1 MPNNLPVTA
10 ANPTTHDACKVCHG
24 GDIPANVQPTI
35 PECTDCHPESSGSG
49 MQVLPDNMSSVSRE
63 LEDYEVVSDISA
75 YSAPGFP
82 VSTVSLTAST
92 DQVVQGNVAGKLDYS
107 MALGVGR
114 IYVDRAGLEFSN
126 ATSIKF
132 WLYGNPAD
140 DNTQFQV
147 SIRNNKS
154 GKWHYSAA
162 RHLNW
167 SGWQEVEIPIT
178 SLSELEILY
187 ISHADMLR
195 IQLENYD
202 SDSGTIYLDD
212 LHVERKG
219 THTQYQE
226 IECGTCHGGMHTL
239 QPSPSCNTCH
249 QTQSHGNTTASEP
262 DKCLECHYMENGR
275 LVVRN
280 IGHGNDTT
288 LVEIPMN
295 GAKITEC
302 SVCHSMTE
310 PHDKQWNYVCMDC
323 HRDSGHGQVD
333 DTFSDYEKASTCLK
347 CHDSPH
353 DLKNELSAK
362 GGCNG
367 CHQHRIHGQNSITTT
382 YNESIH
388 LDCLRC
394 HGNPL
399 NDSKPLPVGLGHPGK
414 IHLDQTF
421 GLNATQCMF
430 CHKNATFAYELHT
443 NIEVDTSDTELVGS
457 IQNESICTTCH
468 SIVPSNKNTSIEA
481 RDEILGE
488 PHAVQVVG
496 HGNVSCF
503 VCHGHSPSQLVLN
516 FGQDCTGCHINPAVA
531 PVNATN
537 GSDITPPQV
546 LGHGNTECKACHGH
560 TNSKLTFVGDS
571 ADDCLGC
578 HENSSAQVD
587 LLKYNNPASNGTL
600 PLSRSGNVGTVRP
613 PQVKGHGNVTCLECH
628 THAPSDFKN
637 VEDFLGPDCGACHMN
652 NTRNVTLINDTIP
665 KNANTV
671 VVDNSSTPWIV
682 TAPPVLGHG
691 NASCANCHGHTNSNL
706 TYIGNTIVSCM
717 DCHENSSKQV
727 MLLENSIPASD
738 TTTIV
743 NDTSNPKVVNPPQV
757 PGHGNVSCFVCH
769 DHAPSDF
776 TNKTSYQL
784 IGGNCSACHKDEN
797 MTVPL
802 INNSLPSHQKTT
814 WTNYPNDT
822 PPLVNPPQVVGHGR
836 DNEVDCFV
844 CHGHTNSRLSYPG
857 TCTDCHKNQTKFNE
871 LNTTYG
877 YQPPQLAGHG
887 NASCANCHGHDTP
900 TLTYKGTYDV
910 DCRSCH
916 INASTDPQ
924 NNTWYLLNNTIP
936 QSDDTIVVNNSTSQW
951 LVNPPQVMGHGN
963 VSCSYCHGHAP
974 AEYNIDSA
982 TIIGNDCYSC
992 HMNASAAIIP
1002 LINNSIPDSY
1012 QTNWTNEPNNTPAMV
1027 RAPQVQAHGNDTNH
1041 DGVAN
1046 STDCYTCHG
1055 HTNSQL
1061 TFINDCYTCHAG
1073 RSHGSDTNPITGQLG
1088 LPCAAC
1094 HSHETMNKTY
1104 LGINSPDDCNLCHTN
1119 VIEAQ
1124 TINETWGLAPPQIF
1138 GHQDRHNASAYLNC
1152 NYCHEHVP
1160 STIKRS
1166 TAIGWEETDC
1176 RNCHL
1181 ESNNK
1186 TPDWTPPTPINMVP
1200 DDWGH
1205 ARMHCKDCHGHTPSG
1220 MDYVGIE
1227 QCRDCHTSYHSNITG
1242 YDVNDNSSWD
1252 DTCYVCH
1259 IDVLG
1264 TNMTELTRFDSAH
1277 NGDSNCTICH
1287 VNPNGTVDLIDG
1299 WKSQEKY
1306 LCHDCHDGTNAT
1318 TNFTEI
1324 ENSTWYAPQVAYSAA
1339 QTHGNSSYLLGCNEC
1354 HGSHQRPVT
1363 SADYNCTTQCH
1374 GSQVNTAPLC
1384 TDACHS
1390 SGTPETVEDCD
1401 YCHNNATPPEPATQ
1415 VVDMHSNGFE
1425 ANNTTS
1431 HHNCTWCHYNL
1442 NNYTPAIKSV
1452 NGTDIPIYP
1461 NIHNIY
1467 VPTTCTECHPTPI
1480 ATHPILG
1487 SNYDTMTLDSCL
1499 GCHGTSHSIIREGGG
1514 PDCLSSTCHA
1524 NNTKPVNVTEFE
1536 AGPHSTLNSG
1546 AVNSSP
1552 LSHESEKACW
1562 LCHGNG
1568 SEPGTHLTNMSNVKS
1583 CDDETY
1589 CHGNASLSIN
1599 VISHTSTAD
1608 TKYVR
1613 TSAIITCEF
1622 CHNRTGVSVYNQ
1634 GDTTLTQ
1641 SANMSNM
1648 PAGARVTAHYI
1659 KNLTNTAT
1667 DEHNII
1673 DTVGWAG
1680 GSQGCV
1686 YCHRTNSGAI
1696 FNATNISQLSGHD
1709 AMGNNCYGCHIVG
1722 TTTLHD
1728 IGVINASQGGPDCVG
1743 CHGSGAALE
1752 DVNTTVFNSSIHA
1765 GLNSGAVNVTP
1776 VNELSKACW
1785 ACHGNGSE
1793 PTGHPNQTVGGSNPA
1808 NVTYPLNCTEAKCH
1822 INGTPPGTTI
1832 TGAQPNI
1839 TMEHVPPGNESTDI
1853 WTLFASNC
1861 TDCHGNS
1868 LVSHVEPEWGL
1879 ANETDHSNVSHYGST
1894 SGLVTPTS
1902 TCDLCHTNSTTGSQW
1917 GNATQVRHPVNRS
1930 AGFCDNCHDNGDSFH
1945 AENLSTAFDI
1955 HAFGFDWENDGID
1968 YATKQGMQL
1977 QDIEGCYACH
1987 EEGIMM
1993 SGVTDTNTKTCE
2005 ECHYNN
2011 SAGPFNTAN
2020 INLRTDVN
2028 DTLPRVLNHINDSGA
2043 FVKVSN
2049 MSEFYNS
2056 QSNISTPSTCY
2067 AFNNNTGAGTCH
2079 GVSYD
2084 NSSNGFYA
2092 FRRLWDTDDGTMKP
2106 YRWTQTLDHLP
2117 NTSDCR
2123 ICHLGASAAGI
2134 LVESAYWGNP
2144 MNVSS
2149 TQTGVSTHTQTTA
2162 LASNC
2167 WGCHVVGGGQPVDFH
2182 DANITAGG
2190 GPDCIGCHDVDGPV
2204 SADKK
2209 LNVSSMN
2216 VTSAIHYG
2224 LNNATLN
2231 GTNYLC
2237 YACHLDGQPPVS
2249 GHPINISQTKE
2260 CPDCHTGTTIYSA
2273 PAVGRHIPNASA
2285 PQQHS
2290 TSNLTTNYAECW
2302 DCHNNSVNS
2311 SATLW
2316 QSNRS
2321 LVSHYGT
2328 NSSLVKTNSN
2338 DSIDECY
2345 NCHWNTTYQY
2355 KYGNAPQTQMASQ
2368 IQCYECHNG
2377 DWKFERRLP
2386 FLPRT
2391 WVFYAAEPGNLHN
2404 QKMGTYWACS
2414 TCH

>member
-1 MPNNLPVTA
+1 
-10 ANPTTHDACKVCHG
+10 
-24 GDIPANVQPTI
+24 
-35 PECTDCHPESSGSG
+35 
-49 MQVLPDNMSSVSRE
+49 
-63 LEDYEVVSDISA
+63 
-75 YSAPGFP
+75 
-82 VSTVSLTAST
+82 
-92 DQVVQGNVAGKLDYS
+92 
-107 MALGVGR
+107 ALGVGR

-167 SGWQEVEIPIT
+167 SGWQEVDIPIT

-226 IECGTCHGGMHTL
+226 VECGTCHGGMHTL

-262 DKCLECHYMENGR
+262 DKCLECHYMENGH

-600 PLSRSGNVGTVRP
+600 PLSRSGNVWTVRP

-665 KNANTV
+665 KNANTD

-706 TYIGNTIVSCM
+706 TYIGNTIVSCL

-802 INNSLPSHQKTT
+802 INNTLPSHQKTT

-877 YQPPQLAGHG
+877 YQPPQVAGHG

-910 DCRSCH
+910 DCTSCH

-963 VSCSYCHGHAP
+963 VSCTYCHGHAP

-1027 RAPQVQAHGNDTNH
+1027 RPPQVQAHGNDTNH

-1061 TFINDCYTCHAG
+1061 TFISDCYTCHAG

-1166 TAIGWEETDC
+1166 TAIGWEETEC

-1242 YDVNDNSSWD
+1242 NDVNDNSSWD

-1363 SADYNCTTQCH
+1363 SADYNCTNQCH
-1374 GSQVNTAPLC
+1374 GSQVNTTPLC

-1415 VVDMHSNGFE
+1415 VVDMHSEGFE

-1442 NNYTPAIKSV
+1442 NNYTPVIKSA

-1467 VPTTCTECHPTPI
+1467 VPTTCTECHPTPPTNHSI
-1480 ATHPILG
+1480 KG
-1487 SNYDTMTLDSCL
+1487 SEYGSMSLSGCL
-1499 GCHGTSHSIIREGGG
+1499 ACHGSAHSVA
-1514 PDCLSSTCHA
+1514 L
-1524 NNTKPVNVTEFE
+1524 
-1536 AGPHSTLNSG
+1536 
-1546 AVNSSP
+1546 
-1552 LSHESEKACW
+1552 
-1562 LCHGNG
+1562 
-1568 SEPGTHLTNMSNVKS
+1568 
-1583 CDDETY
+1583 
-1589 CHGNASLSIN
+1589 
-1599 VISHTSTAD
+1599 
-1608 TKYVR
+1608 
-1613 TSAIITCEF
+1613 
-1622 CHNRTGVSVYNQ
+1622 GV
-1634 GDTTLTQ
+1634 G
-1641 SANMSNM
+1641 
-1648 PAGARVTAHYI
+1648 
-1659 KNLTNTAT
+1659 
-1667 DEHNII
+1667 
-1673 DTVGWAG
+1673 
-1680 GSQGCV
+1680 
-1686 YCHRTNSGAI
+1686 
-1696 FNATNISQLSGHD
+1696 
-1709 AMGNNCYGCHIVG
+1709 GNN
-1722 TTTLHD
+1722 
-1728 IGVINASQGGPDCVG
+1728 CVG
-1743 CHGSGAALE
+1743 CHY
-1752 DVNTTVFNSSIHA
+1752 NITTA
-1765 GLNSGAVNVTP
+1765 DLGLHST
-1776 VNELSKACW
+1776 
-1785 ACHGNGSE
+1785 
-1793 PTGHPNQTVGGSNPA
+1793 
-1808 NVTYPLNCTEAKCH
+1808 
-1822 INGTPPGTTI
+1822 INGTSD
-1832 TGAQPNI
+1832 
-1839 TMEHVPPGNESTDI
+1839 V
-1853 WTLFASNC
+1853 
-1861 TDCHGNS
+1861 
-1868 LVSHVEPEWGL
+1868 
-1879 ANETDHSNVSHYGST
+1879 
-1894 SGLVTPTS
+1894 
-1902 TCDLCHTNSTTGSQW
+1902 
-1917 GNATQVRHPVNRS
+1917 
-1930 AGFCDNCHDNGDSFH
+1930 DNGDC
-1945 AENLSTAFDI
+1945 T
-1955 HAFGFDWENDGID
+1955 
-1968 YATKQGMQL
+1968 T
-1977 QDIEGCYACH
+1977 
-1987 EEGIMM
+1987 
-1993 SGVTDTNTKTCE
+1993 
-2005 ECHYNN
+2005 CHYNN
-2011 SAGPFNTAN
+2011 A
-2020 INLRTDVN
+2020 
-2028 DTLPRVLNHINDSGA
+2028 HSGTN
-2043 FVKVSN
+2043 VSN
-2049 MSEFYNS
+2049 TYY
-2056 QSNISTPSTCY
+2056 C
-2067 AFNNNTGAGTCH
+2067 A
-2079 GVSYD
+2079 
-2084 NSSNGFYA
+2084 
-2092 FRRLWDTDDGTMKP
+2092 
-2106 YRWTQTLDHLP
+2106 
-2117 NTSDCR
+2117 
-2123 ICHLGASAAGI
+2123 
-2134 LVESAYWGNP
+2134 
-2144 MNVSS
+2144 
-2149 TQTGVSTHTQTTA
+2149 
-2162 LASNC
+2162 
-2167 WGCHVVGGGQPVDFH
+2167 
-2182 DANITAGG
+2182 
-2190 GPDCIGCHDVDGPV
+2190 
-2204 SADKK
+2204 
-2209 LNVSSMN
+2209 
-2216 VTSAIHYG
+2216 
-2224 LNNATLN
+2224 
-2231 GTNYLC
+2231 
-2237 YACHLDGQPPVS
+2237 
-2249 GHPINISQTKE
+2249 
-2260 CPDCHTGTTIYSA
+2260 DCHTATGTGPANSTIQFT
-2273 PAVGRHIPNASA
+2273 GKQHGKASCVDCHVA
-2285 PQQHS
+2285 DGIYHQDNPGGS
-2290 TSNLTTNYAECW
+2290 VSNLTYVNRYNAGSTIVTNCA
-2302 DCHNNSVNS
+2302 DCHYASNLDDAPFHAPGAGGHVLTQDDGATGACINPSCHAGKGSMVATMHSLAFADNSYQNPSITTPVLSSSTVTRGIGIRITATVSVGATYALVDSAQYRITNGSGEIVPWTPMYADDGDFDGTSEDVNVIVDTS
-2311 SATLW
+2311 TMLGTYTIQVRGMAGGKAQSDSARYYSMNGDVSVALETTLIVELE
-2316 QSNRS
+2316 SPEGYIN
-2321 LVSHYGT
+2321 GT
-2328 NSSLVKTNSN
+2328 VTCSSLPVEGAVVSTNGAICVTDSN
-2338 DSIDECY
+2338 GNYSLRVVTGTHDVSVSKLPEY
-2345 NCHWNTTYQY
+2345 YVNTTT
-2355 KYGNAPQTQMASQ
+2355 GVDVVVDMTT
-2368 IQCYECHNG
+2368 IQDIELTA
-2377 DWKFERRLP
+2377 KPL
-2386 FLPRT
+2386 
-2391 WVFYAAEPGNLHN
+2391 
-2404 QKMGTYWACS
+2404 GTIQG
-2414 TCH
+2414 TVKN